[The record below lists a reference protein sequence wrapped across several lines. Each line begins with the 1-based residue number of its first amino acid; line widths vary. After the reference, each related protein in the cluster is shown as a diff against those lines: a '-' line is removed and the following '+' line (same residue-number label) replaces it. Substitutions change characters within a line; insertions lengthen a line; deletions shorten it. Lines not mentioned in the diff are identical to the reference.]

1 MHGHEFTLGVSMNPL
16 ILTKI
21 SKFMMIG
28 SLSAYLSFASKHN
41 VAARHFFIYIIGGTL
56 VVFLLAALWESRD
69 YLIAENPTEDSLSTL
84 VSGLTNNKPKRQYY
98 LSAQARLEIVVA
110 FVVIVYCAL
119 IGGI

>member
-1 MHGHEFTLGVSMNPL
+1 MNPL

-41 VAARHFFIYIIGGTL
+41 TLAKHFFVYLTGGTL
-56 VVFLLAALWESRD
+56 IVFLLAALWESRD
-69 YLIAENPTEDSLSTL
+69 YLIADTPSEYSLSTL
-84 VSGLTNNKPKRQYY
+84 VSGLTNGKPKRQYY
-98 LSAQARLEIVVA
+98 LSAQARLEIVIA
-110 FVVIVYCAL
+110 FVVIVACAL